1 MRLTIPCCM
10 FQPTCKHASIQTTT
24 ESRTYHPRV
33 EEALTLTKVP
43 DVVRARFEA
52 AYTAGLAKMQQY
64 IDNLARAVKFYRCL
78 RVFDPRNIRDMEAP
92 WSSVS
97 DLLGMKPSPDDDDDD
112 MKQRKE
118 KVNALLA
125 SEWHRYTQLE
135 RHGVHSHHDI
145 DTFWRARGTLI
156 YDAVA
161 PYIWFPTT
169 AALVERSFS
178 LAGLID
184 AKNRQKMSPAF
195 SATAVAMVCNGDVE
209 ERFSKE

>member
-10 FQPTCKHASIQTTT
+10 FQ
-24 ESRTYHPRV
+24 
-33 EEALTLTKVP
+33 
-43 DVVRARFEA
+43 
-52 AYTAGLAKMQQY
+52 
-64 IDNLARAVKFYRCL
+64 
-78 RVFDPRNIRDMEAP
+78 DMEAP
-92 WSSVS
+92 WSAVS
-97 DLLGMKPSPDDDDDD
+97 DLLGMEPSPDDDDD

-135 RHGVHSHHDI
+135 RHGVHSHHI

-156 YDAVA
+156 YDALA

-184 AKNRQKMSPAF
+184 AKNRQKMSPGSCLLCSGF
-195 SATAVAMVCNGDVE
+195 LGS
-209 ERFSKE
+209 